1 MGSSPD
7 NAWVAQHCRMGHAV
21 VSETGRYTKGTGVI
35 KPPKISPARTRWI
48 RAGMRCVPEGACL
61 RGTPEPVFEGGQGG
75 LGECL
80 RRSQGDAAG
89 VKPDA
94 SPVDRRTANVGTAH
108 YRSFLSPL
116 PAEME
121 EIGAMLTEEGVRGGA
136 AVVVRAGESPC
147 TWRRAAVI
155 SCQLQGV
162 QCPEKR

>member
-48 RAGMRCVPEGACL
+48 RAGMRYVPEGACL

-89 VKPDA
+89 GRPEAAPDGRGTGKGGSA
-94 SPVDRRTANVGTAH
+94 GDRQCTCPV
-108 YRSFLSPL
+108 P
-116 PAEME
+116 
-121 EIGAMLTEEGVRGGA
+121 
-136 AVVVRAGESPC
+136 
-147 TWRRAAVI
+147 
-155 SCQLQGV
+155 
-162 QCPEKR
+162 

>member
-21 VSETGRYTKGTGVI
+21 VSGTGRYTKGTGVI
-35 KPPKISPARTRWI
+35 KPPKISRARTRWI

-94 SPVDRRTANVGTAH
+94 SPVDRRAANVGTAQGGC
-108 YRSFLSPL
+108 FLF
-116 PAEME
+116 
-121 EIGAMLTEEGVRGGA
+121 VRAA
-136 AVVVRAGESPC
+136 AVGAVV
-147 TWRRAAVI
+147 W
-155 SCQLQGV
+155 
-162 QCPEKR
+162 